1 MVVATYKLQVDWNND
16 GDWGDTGEEIDMGRV
31 RGITCSFGRDRASQ
45 LTGKSKAGKLR
56 ATLDNRSGDYS
67 QFNAD
72 SPIYGNIL
80 PGRPVRLLGT
90 SATQS
95 DQPIWQGFLTR
106 ITPQVFLGG
115 DATATLEAT
124 GPLGQINLDQIEV
137 AMVTSQ
143 RTDQVVDDILDA
155 AGWAAG
161 SSYRTL
167 DTGLTSIARYW
178 TSATYSVPALQEVES
193 TEGGFIRESK
203 SGQIVFDNR
212 HHRLSGVGLTSQAT
226 YSDASDAARVY
237 SNLIQDDPLPH
248 IFNVFQAEVQGYTTA
263 SVAVLWTL
271 SETGASSP
279 SIAPGVAR
287 TYIARY
293 PTTASANNARGVD
306 AWTTTAV
313 TTDMLGNT
321 AADGSGDNVSASI
334 GIAVS
339 KSSETMDIT
348 LTNNT
353 SATAYITKL
362 QARGTAISAD
372 DPASIKQEDATSQ
385 TAFGKRTWPSKTKF
399 IPDTGEGLDWA
410 DFNLSIYKDPTASLQ
425 LSYWAN
431 RDTNSLNEMLDRDI
445 SERITV
451 VADNTADLSID
462 DRDFFIEAVNHQIT
476 ANRLHK
482 VTYLLSDAVQFS
494 DFWVLNTSALGTS
507 TRLAY

>member
-1 MVVATYKLQVDWNND
+1 MVVASYKLQVDWNND

-45 LTGKSKAGKLR
+45 LTGRSKSGKLR
-56 ATLDNRSGDYS
+56 AILDNRSGDYNP
-67 QFNAD
+67 FNSD

-90 SATQS
+90 STTQS
-95 DQPIWQGFLTR
+95 DQAIWQGFLTR

-115 DATATLEAT
+115 DATAILEAT

-155 AGWAAG
+155 AGWGSG

-167 DTGLTSIARYW
+167 DTGKTTISRYW
-178 TSATYSVPALQEVES
+178 KSQSYAVPALQEVES
-193 TEGGFIRESK
+193 TEGGFIREGK
-203 SGQIVFDNR
+203 DGKIVFDNR
-212 HHRLSGVGLTSQAT
+212 HHRLAGVGLTSQAT
-226 YSDASDAARVY
+226 YSDASGAARVY
-237 SNLIQDDPLPH
+237 SGLIMDDPLPH
-248 IFNVFQAEVQGYTTA
+248 IFNQFSTEVQGFTTA

-287 TYIARY
+287 TWIARY
-293 PTTASANNARGVD
+293 PTTASANNAEGVN
-306 AWTTTAV
+306 AWTTTAA
-313 TTDMLGNT
+313 TTDMTANT
-321 AADGSGDNVSASI
+321 AADGSGTNVTASI
-334 GIAVS
+334 GISVS
-339 KSSETMDIT
+339 KSSETMEIT

-353 SATAYITKL
+353 SATAYVTKL
-362 QARGTAISAD
+362 QARGTAITAD
-372 DPASIKQEDATSQ
+372 DPASIKQEDSTSQ

-399 IPDTGEGLDWA
+399 IPDTDEALDWA
-410 DFNLSIYKDPTASLQ
+410 DFNLSIYKDPTAVLRMT
-425 LSYWAN
+425 YFAN
-431 RDTNSLNEMLDRDI
+431 RDTNSINEMLDRDI
-445 SERITV
+445 SERVTV

-462 DRDFFIEAVNHQIT
+462 RDFFIEAISHKIG
-476 ANRLHK
+476 ANRLHQ

>member
-1 MVVATYKLQVDWNND
+1 MVVASYKLQVDWAND
-16 GDWGDTGEEIDMGRV
+16 GSWTGTGETIDMGRV

-45 LTGKSKAGKLR
+45 LTGRSKSGSLR
-56 ATLDNRSGDYS
+56 ATLDNRSGDYNP
-67 QFNAD
+67 FNSS

-95 DQPIWQGFLTR
+95 DQAIWQGYLLR

-115 DATATLEAT
+115 DATAILEAT

-137 AMVTSQ
+137 PMVTSQ

-155 AGWAAG
+155 AGWGAG

-167 DTGLTSIARYW
+167 DTGKTTITRYW
-178 TSATYSVPALQEVES
+178 KSATYTVPALQEIES
-193 TEGGFIRESK
+193 TEGGFVRESK

-212 HHRLSGVGLTSQAT
+212 HHRLAGAALTSQAT

-237 SNLIQDDPLPH
+237 SNIVQDDPLPH
-248 IFNVFQAEVQGYTTA
+248 IFNIFQTEVQTYTTA

-293 PTTASANNARGVD
+293 PTSASANNARGV
-306 AWTTTAV
+306 ASWTTTAV

-339 KSSETMDIT
+339 KSSETMEIT

-353 SATAYITKL
+353 SATAYVTKL
-362 QARGTAISAD
+362 QARGTAITAD
-372 DPASIKQEDATSQ
+372 DPASIKQEDSTSQ
-385 TAFGKRTWPSKTKF
+385 TAFGKRTWPSRTKF
-399 IPDTGEGLDWA
+399 IPDTGEALDWA

-425 LSYWAN
+425 LSFFAN

-445 SERITV
+445 SERVTV
-451 VADNTADLSID
+451 VADNTADLSIN
-462 DRDFFIEAVNHQIT
+462 RDFFIEGVRHQIS
-476 ANRLHK
+476 ANRLHQ